1 MRGCGR
7 IERPAF
13 PAPSDVSDA
22 QIYRQDSRAHA
33 RRDREDL
40 SHFPVVPAHAGT
52 HNHKRFLEQKLSAT
66 VPKREAAK
74 YGFLL
79 SQERQR
85 RHCGAAYRLETRS
98 QKWAANAKHSPQ
110 SATAHRVAPNP
121 ANEKP
126 GYPEPDSRILPPRRY
141 GGVDVRPPRGQ

>member
-85 RHCGAAYRLETRS
+85 RHCEKRSDEAIHLRSGDAERWIASLRS
-98 QKWAANAKHSPQ
+98 Q
-110 SATAHRVAPNP
+110 
-121 ANEKP
+121 
-126 GYPEPDSRILPPRRY
+126 
-141 GGVDVRPPRGQ
+141 